1 MLSLD
6 SIDTDQIE
14 RRINYVGQQG
24 AATHARDMYY
34 SKSEKL
40 PNTFTKN
47 TTTKLGSSENN
58 RHIQRNS
65 QHSFE
70 DSEKGKLH
78 LRLNRGIEDIMSNYI
93 SIKNDKNIIPVCLF

>member
-14 RRINYVGQQG
+14 RRVSYAGQEG
-24 AATHARDMYY
+24 AATHARDTYY
-34 SKSEKL
+34 LTSEEL
-40 PNTFTKN
+40 PNTFTKG
-47 TTTKLGSSENN
+47 TTTQLGSSEIK

-65 QHSFE
+65 RYSFE

-78 LRLNRGIEDIMSNYI
+78 LRLNRGIEDIC
-93 SIKNDKNIIPVCLF
+93 IIYQ